1 MASIVAYYSRTN
13 MNSEGSERDALG
25 RLLNEWQVDTK
36 LPPRFQ
42 ENVWRRIE
50 LGQAQEPLWRLVS
63 RRLME
68 LLARPALA
76 ASYVTILLVCGLG
89 AGLWQARSANAQADE
104 ALSSRYVHLVDP
116 YQASDASR

>member
-1 MASIVAYYSRTN
+1 
-13 MNSEGSERDALG
+13 MNTEDSERDSLG
-25 RLLNEWQVDTK
+25 RLLNEWQVAAE

-50 LGQAQEPLWRLVS
+50 LGQAQEPLWRLAA

-68 LLARPALA
+68 LLARPSLA
-76 ASYVTILLVCGLG
+76 ASYVTILLVSGLG

-116 YQASDASR
+116 YQSLKP